1 MSYIKKGYR
10 DITFGVK
17 KVVKQ
22 KPYPNHAPEI
32 KSKQILVE
40 RDPDT
45 DNDKKSEE
53 VSHVKA
59 FTCETRES
67 QIHIIENV

>member
-1 MSYIKKGYR
+1 MVS
-10 DITFGVK
+10 K

-53 VSHVKA
+53 VSHVKDV
-59 FTCETRES
+59 TCEKETES
-67 QIHIIENV
+67 RRFIL